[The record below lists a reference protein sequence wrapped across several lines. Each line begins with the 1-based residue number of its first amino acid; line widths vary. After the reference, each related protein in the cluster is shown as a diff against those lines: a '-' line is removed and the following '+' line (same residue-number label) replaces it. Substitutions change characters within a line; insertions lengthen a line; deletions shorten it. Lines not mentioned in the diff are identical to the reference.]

1 MEYQNSTSTA
11 LQQLGYLLEKF
22 SKKDLAD
29 LIETPANFYAR

>member
-1 MEYQNSTSTA
+1 MEYQNSSSTA
-11 LQQLGYLLEKF
+11 LQQLRYLLEKF